1 MQICDI
7 NMDDWNEVKIAAVVA
22 AQGTISAAAKALGVH
37 RATVIRNVD
46 QLEKRL
52 GQKLFQR
59 HSRGMQ
65 PTDLGRRLLTV
76 ADATHAQFGELYREA
91 KGQSGDLS
99 GELVITSVD
108 VLSPL
113 VLPLIERFQQKY
125 PATTVRYMATDQVL
139 KLSYGEADIAFRIG
153 PKPQTPDN
161 VVRPFT
167 TVEMGIYAAQG
178 YIQAYGRPASLENVT
193 GHRWIGPNDQ
203 APTAPFIEWIRR
215 NIPDNQISIKANS
228 VGFMWLAVTSGIGIG
243 FLPDFLAHSRTDLVE
258 IHPPKPEWREPTW
271 IVTHVDLHRSR
282 KVQAF
287 CRLLE
292 AEQPKRPENLG

>member
-1 MQICDI
+1 
-7 NMDDWNEVKIAAVVA
+7 MDDWNEVRIAAAVA
-22 AQGTISAAAKALGVH
+22 AHGTISAAAKTLGVH
-37 RATVIRNVD
+37 RATVIRHVE
-46 QLEKRL
+46 QLEHRL

-65 PTDLGRRLLTV
+65 PTELGQRLLTV
-76 ADATHAQFGELYREA
+76 AEATHAQFGELYREA
-91 KGQSGDLS
+91 KGLSGDLS

-153 PKPQTPDN
+153 QKPQTPDN
-161 VVRPFT
+161 VVRPFK
-167 TVEMGIYAAQG
+167 TVEMGIYAT
-178 YIQAYGRPASLENVT
+178 QAYVNAYGVPQEFENLK
-193 GHRWIGPNDQ
+193 GHRFIGPDVN

-215 NIPDNQISIKANS
+215 NVPENRISIKANS
-228 VGFMWLAVTSGIGIG
+228 VGFMWSAVTSGIGIG
-243 FLPDFLAHSRTDLVE
+243 FLPDFLVQGQPELIE
-258 IHPPKPEWREPTW
+258 IHAPKPEWREPTW

-282 KVQAF
+282 KIQAF
-287 CRLLE
+287 CKLV
-292 AEQPKRPENLG
+292 KSF